1 MDSRIKKLASGLVN
15 YSSGVKEA
23 HNVYIHHNAKDTKD
37 LARQLVKEVY
47 AAKGIPFVHYTE
59 PQVQREVLLHAT
71 KEQMELM
78 AEVDSLE
85 MSKMDCYIGEKIS
98 HATTFNR
105 QKTSPRL
112 FRGVANSKIKGS
124 IKGKR

>member
-15 YSSGVKEA
+15 YSCGVKEGDK
-23 HNVYIHHNAKDTKD
+23 VYIHHIGKDTKD
-37 LARQLVKEVY
+37 LARQLVKDVY

-85 MSKMDCYIGEKIS
+85 MSKMDCYIGV
-98 HATTFNR
+98 
-105 QKTSPRL
+105 
-112 FRGVANSKIKGS
+112 RGSDNVSE
-124 IKGKR
+124 